1 MFNASTFLQAASLW
15 QKAAMDY
22 SQMWFYASQVIW
34 QRSADMA
41 LGTMSQ
47 REAVRMIYEKPVAYT
62 KAAERAA
69 MAGASGKGVAG
80 AAIAAIR
87 PIRSKTRSNAK
98 RLGRKKI
105 R

>member
-1 MFNASTFLQAASLW
+1 ME
-15 QKAAMDY
+15 Y
-22 SQMWFYASQVIW
+22 SQVWFYASQVIW
-34 QRSADMA
+34 QRSAHMA

-47 REAVRMIYEKPVAYT
+47 REAVRMFYEKPVAYA

-80 AAIAAIR
+80 AAVAAIR
-87 PIRSKTRSNAK
+87 PIRTKTKSNAK
-98 RLGRKKI
+98 RLGRRKT